1 VRTIPAGVGGKRRRK
16 APSNGKR
23 FPSRDDEYG
32 IHKLG
37 ANPGLGRPMVA
48 RGETLSLGDSL
59 EFSAVVETIGDQRR
73 AAE

>member
-1 VRTIPAGVGGKRRRK
+1 
-16 APSNGKR
+16 
-23 FPSRDDEYG
+23 
-32 IHKLG
+32 
-37 ANPGLGRPMVA
+37 MVA